1 MSDNEE
7 NRFDSIL
14 LALAEQHKEG
24 VPEVIFNCFARPT
37 TNKLHNNIFSFVLV
51 ARNGSRI
58 FGT

>member
-24 VPEVIFNCFARPT
+24 VPEVIFDCSKN
-37 TNKLHNNIFSFVLV
+37 FSYLLLDP
-51 ARNGSRI
+51 
-58 FGT
+58 